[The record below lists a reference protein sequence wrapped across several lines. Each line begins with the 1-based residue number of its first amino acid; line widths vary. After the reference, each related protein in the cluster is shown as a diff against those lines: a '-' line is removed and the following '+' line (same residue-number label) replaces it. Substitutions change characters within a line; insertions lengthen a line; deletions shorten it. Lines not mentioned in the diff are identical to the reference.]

1 MVGGKM
7 ANRSIYLQ
15 CVILVWMSA
24 SCQLLHA
31 AQPDWENEQVVGR
44 NREPGRATSLP
55 YPERDSAMLA
65 TREAT
70 PFQLSLNGKWK
81 FRWSPDPGSR
91 PVDFFKPEYD
101 ADDWPVIP
109 VPSNWQ
115 MHGYGT
121 PVYSNIPYP
130 FKKDPPRVMGEPP
143 RDFTSFAAR
152 NPVGSYR
159 RAFQVPPEWKGRQV
173 FLQFDGV
180 DSAFYLWING
190 RQVGYSQGSRTPA
203 VFNVTKYL
211 EDGPNVLAAEVYRYC
226 DGSYLE
232 DQDFWRLSGIFRDV
246 YLWSTDDLHIR
257 DFFVHTDLDDEYEN
271 ATVTVDVDVRN
282 LANTAQSF
290 TVDAVLIDG
299 DGQTVFKE
307 VSASSE
313 VKPDGTTKLKLA
325 KSVSS
330 PANWS
335 AEQPN
340 LYRLLLSLK
349 DASGKVVEVTTCNV
363 GFREVEIRDGS
374 LLVNGQRIYLKGVNR
389 HEHDPVTGH
398 AVTVESMIRDIELMK
413 QFNINA
419 VRTSH
424 YPNDP
429 RWYDLCDRYGLYV
442 IDEANIESHG
452 MGYGRESLAKD
463 PAWKTAHLDRV
474 QRMVERDKNHPS
486 VIIWSM
492 GNEAGNGVNFYAAY
506 DWMKERDPS
515 RPVQYERAEGDRD
528 TDIRCPMYARI
539 KQIVDYATGNPDRP
553 MILCEYAHAMGN
565 SVGNLQD
572 YWTAIETHEHLQGAF
587 VWDWVD
593 QGLTKEVP
601 KTYEV
606 TDRRDPELT
615 GVVLGTPDPKQ
626 GVTGAV
632 VIKNIARL
640 DLSGPLTLEAT
651 VSGSTVDHMCP
662 LISKGDHQYLL
673 RMDAAGLNFT
683 LHQRAWKGLL
693 VPYQQA
699 GLTDDWNRITAV
711 YDGRQMLLYVNG
723 KEVGRKALSGAFDTS
738 TFALNIG
745 RNSEIAD
752 RVSTLP
758 IREARIYSRPLS
770 ASEVADPN
778 SRTGD
783 GIVLDMDLRR
793 VSDKPVPLGR
803 GKTFFA
809 YGGDFGDRP
818 NDGNF
823 CINGLIQP
831 DRHPSPHL
839 WEVKK
844 VYQHVKVHAAE
855 PAAGRVRV
863 ENKYYFTNL
872 DEFEATWVLRRDGEE
887 VQSGTLGQLDVAP
900 QTSKDAVIPFQQ
912 SFDSGEYLV
921 TVAFALAEDKSWAPK
936 GHRVAW
942 DQFVTQGVAPPLK
955 LIGLGEA
962 PRLKTTDDSFAV
974 AGDGFSATIGRENG
988 RLESYRMDGVELL
1001 AESLAPNFWKAAND
1015 NQMRNG
1021 YANRLGPWRNAAANA
1036 ALVSSKAKRIDG
1048 VVQVTSQYRLP
1059 VAEADYSVTYRIAT
1073 DGRVGVTATYEPHK
1087 EAVPLL
1093 PRFGMKMAVPKKF
1106 SRVRWYGRGPQETYW
1121 DRKTGGEIAI
1131 YESTVD
1137 DWVFPYVRPQ
1147 DTGNR
1152 TDVRWMTLADENGV
1166 GLRIEGASPL
1176 SMSAWPYTIEDVER
1190 AMHPDDLPRRDFNT
1204 VFVDLRLHGVGG
1216 DNSWGA
1222 RTHDEYTI
1230 PGNKPYGY
1238 AFTLLPVRPE
1248 E

>member
-1 MVGGKM
+1 MLGGKI
-7 ANRSIYLQ
+7 ANGSICLRL
-15 CVILVWMSA
+15 VILVWISA
-24 SCQLLHA
+24 SCQLLAA

-44 NREPGRATSLP
+44 NKEPGRATAFP
-55 YPERDSAMLA
+55 YPDRGSALLA

-81 FRWSPDPGSR
+81 FCWSSDPGSR
-91 PVDFFKPEYD
+91 PVDFFEPEYD
-101 ADDWPVIP
+101 VDAWAEIP
-109 VPSNWQ
+109 VPNNWQ

-143 RDFTSFAAR
+143 RDFTNFTAR

-159 RAFQVPPEWKGRQV
+159 KTFQVPSEWKARQV

-203 VFNVTKYL
+203 VFNITKYL

-246 YLWSTDDLHIR
+246 YLWSTHDLHIR
-257 DFFVHTDLDDEYEN
+257 DFFVHTGLDDEYEN
-271 ATVTVDVDVRN
+271 ATVSVDVDVRN
-282 LANTAQSF
+282 FADTAQSF
-290 TVDAVLIDG
+290 TVAAEMIDG

-307 VSASSE
+307 ISASSE
-313 VKPDGTTKLKLA
+313 VKPDGTTELKLSKSISGPA
-325 KSVSS
+325 K
-330 PANWS
+330 WS

-363 GFREVEIRDGS
+363 GFREVEIRDGF

-389 HEHDPVTGH
+389 HEHDPITGH
-398 AVTVESMIRDIELMK
+398 TVTVESMIRDIELMK

-429 RWYDLCDRYGLYV
+429 RWYGLCDRYGLYV

-506 DWMKERDPS
+506 DWMKVRDPS
-515 RPVQYERAEGDRD
+515 RPVQYERAESERN

-539 KQIVDYATGNPDRP
+539 NQIVGYATGNPDRP

-572 YWTAIETHEHLQGAF
+572 YWTAIETHDHLQGGF
-587 VWDWVD
+587 IWDWVD
-593 QGLTKEVP
+593 QGLT
-601 KTYEV
+601 
-606 TDRRDPELT
+606 
-615 GVVLGTPDPKQ
+615 G
-626 GVTGAV
+626 
-632 VIKNIARL
+632 
-640 DLSGPLTLEAT
+640 
-651 VSGSTVDHMCP
+651 
-662 LISKGDHQYLL
+662 
-673 RMDAAGLNFT
+673 
-683 LHQRAWKGLL
+683 
-693 VPYQQA
+693 
-699 GLTDDWNRITAV
+699 
-711 YDGRQMLLYVNG
+711 
-723 KEVGRKALSGAFDTS
+723 
-738 TFALNIG
+738 
-745 RNSEIAD
+745 
-752 RVSTLP
+752 
-758 IREARIYSRPLS
+758 
-770 ASEVADPN
+770 
-778 SRTGD
+778 
-783 GIVLDMDLRR
+783 
-793 VSDKPVPLGR
+793 DKPVPLGR
-803 GKTFFA
+803 GKTFFT

-831 DRHPSPHL
+831 DRQPNPHL

-844 VYQHVKVHAAE
+844 VYQHIKVHAEE
-855 PAAGRVRV
+855 PAARRLKV
-863 ENKYYFTNL
+863 ENKYHFTNL
-872 DEFEATWVLRRDGEE
+872 DEFEATWVLRSDGEE
-887 VQSGTLGQLDVAP
+887 VQSGTLGRLDVAP
-900 QTSKDAVIPFQQ
+900 QTSKDIVVPFQQ
-912 SFDSGEYLV
+912 PFDSGECLL
-921 TVAFALAEDKSWAPK
+921 TVSFVLADEKSWAPK

-942 DQFVTQGVAPPLK
+942 DQFVTLGVAPPLK
-955 LIGLGEA
+955 LMGLGEA

-974 AGDGFSATIGRENG
+974 AGDGFSVTIGRESG
-988 RLESYRMDGVELL
+988 DLESYRVDGVELL
-1001 AESLAPNFWKAAND
+1001 AEPLAPNFWKAAND

-1036 ALVSSKAKRIDG
+1036 ALVSSNAKQIDG
-1048 VVQVTSQYRLP
+1048 VVQVTSEYRLP
-1059 VAEADYSVTYRIAT
+1059 VADADYVVTYRIAT
-1073 DGRVGVTATYEPHK
+1073 DGRVGVTATYKPQK

-1106 SRVRWYGRGPQETYW
+1106 SQVGWYGRGPQETYW

-1166 GLRIEGASPL
+1166 GLRIEGGSPL
-1176 SMSAWPYTIEDVER
+1176 SMSAWPYTIADVEG
-1190 AMHPDDLPRRDFNT
+1190 AMHPHDLPRCDFNT

-1238 AFTLLPVRPE
+1238 AFTLLPARPE

>member
-1 MVGGKM
+1 MLLRRIAAKPRFI
-7 ANRSIYLQ
+7 ASIVLLLQ
-15 CVILVWMSA
+15 AIVVHTVSA
-24 SCQLLHA
+24 DS
-31 AQPDWENEQVVGR
+31 PDWEDEQVVGR
-44 NREPGRATSLP
+44 NKEPGRATSLS
-55 YPERDSAMLA
+55 YPDRESALLA

-70 PFQLSLNGKWK
+70 PFHLSLNGKWK
-81 FRWSPDPGSR
+81 FRWSPDPDDR
-91 PVDFFKPEYD
+91 PVEFFKPEYD
-101 ADDWPVIP
+101 VKEWAEIP

-130 FKKDPPRVMGEPP
+130 FKKDPPRVMGEPL
-143 RDFTSFAAR
+143 RDFTNFAAR

-159 RAFQVPPEWKGRQV
+159 RTFQVPPEWKGRQV

-203 VFNVTKYL
+203 VFNITEYL

-257 DFFVHTDLDDEYEN
+257 DFFVHTDLDDEYDN
-271 ATVTVDVDVRN
+271 ATLSVDVEVRN
-282 LANTAQSF
+282 YADTAQSF
-290 TVDAVLIDG
+290 TAAAELIDG
-299 DGQTVFKE
+299 DGQIVFKD
-307 VSASSE
+307 VSAAGE
-313 VKPDGTTKLKLA
+313 VKPDGTTRFNLSKIVSAPA
-325 KSVSS
+325 K
-330 PANWS
+330 WS
-335 AEQPN
+335 AEHPN
-340 LYRLLLSLK
+340 VYRLLLTLVDS
-349 DASGKVVEVTTCNV
+349 SGKTIEVTTCNV
-363 GFREVEIRDGS
+363 GFREVEIRDGF

-398 AVTVESMIRDIELMK
+398 TVSIESMIRDVELMK
-413 QFNINA
+413 QFNVNA

-463 PAWKTAHLDRV
+463 PSWKTAHLDRV
-474 QRMVERDKNHPS
+474 KRMVERDKNHPS
-486 VIIWSM
+486 VLIWSM

-515 RPVQYERAEGDRD
+515 RPVQYERAEGDRN

-572 YWTAIETHEHLQGAF
+572 YWTAIETHDHLQGAF
-587 VWDWVD
+587 IWDWVD
-593 QGLTKEVP
+593 QGLTKDVP
-601 KTYEV
+601 KTYRAK
-606 TDRRDPELT
+606 DRRDPNLT
-615 GVVLGTPDPKQ
+615 GVVLGKLDQKQ
-626 GVTGAV
+626 GVTGAI
-632 VIKNIARL
+632 VIKNDARL
-640 DLSGPLTLEAT
+640 DLSGPLTLEVT
-651 VSGSTVDHMCP
+651 VAGGKVDHMCP

-673 RMDAAGLNFT
+673 RMDAGGLNFT

-699 GLTDDWNRITAV
+699 GLTDGWSRITAV
-711 YDGRQMLLYVNG
+711 YDGGQMLLYVNG

-738 TFALNIG
+738 TFAVNIG
-745 RNSEIAD
+745 RNSEIPD
-752 RVSTLP
+752 RVCTLP
-758 IREARIYSRPLS
+758 IREARIYNRPLPP
-770 ASEVADPN
+770 AEVTDPM
-778 SRTGD
+778 SRTDD
-783 GIVLDMDLRR
+783 GIMLDMDLRR
-793 VSDKPVPLGR
+793 VSAEPIPLGR

-831 DRHPSPHL
+831 DRRPNPHL

-844 VYQHVKVHAAE
+844 VYQHIRVHANDL
-855 PAAGRVRV
+855 AARRVRV
-863 ENKYYFTNL
+863 ENKYYFANL
-872 DEFEATWVLRRDGEE
+872 DEFEAVWILRRDGKE
-887 VQSGTLGQLDVAP
+887 VQSGTLGRLDVAP
-900 QTSKDAVIPFQQ
+900 QTSKEVVVPFQQ
-912 SFDSGEYLV
+912 SLDSGECLL
-921 TVAFALAEDKSWAPK
+921 TVSFALAEDKPWASK

-942 DQFVTQGVAPPLK
+942 DQFLIQQVPPAWAGG
-955 LIGLGEA
+955 IGKT
-962 PRLKTTDDSFAV
+962 PRLKTTDDSLTV
-974 AGDGFSATIGRENG
+974 AGEGFSATIDRKSGALR
-988 RLESYRMDGVELL
+988 SYRVDGAELL
-1001 AESLAPNFWKAAND
+1001 VDALTPNFWKAAND

-1021 YANRLGPWRNAAANA
+1021 YANRLGPWSNAAANA
-1036 ALVSSKAKRIDG
+1036 TLVSSNAKQIAG
-1048 VVQVTSQYRLP
+1048 AVQVTSQYRLP
-1059 VAEADYSVTYRIAT
+1059 VANANYVVVYHIASGGRI
-1073 DGRVGVTATYEPHK
+1073 GVTATYEPDRK
-1087 EAVPLL
+1087 NAPLL
-1093 PRFGMKMAVPKKF
+1093 PRFGMKMAVPKKCKQ
-1106 SRVRWYGRGPQETYW
+1106 VRWYGRGPQETYW

-1137 DWVFPYVRPQ
+1137 DWLFPYVRPQ

-1152 TDVRWMTLADENGV
+1152 TDVRWMTLTDENGV
-1166 GLRIEGASPL
+1166 GLRIEGSSPL
-1176 SMSAWPYTIEDVER
+1176 SVSAWPYTIADVEN
-1190 AMHPDDLPRRDFNT
+1190 AMHPYDLPRRDFNT

-1222 RTHDEYTI
+1222 RTHDEYTL
-1230 PGNKPYGY
+1230 PGNRSYQY
-1238 AFTLLPVRPE
+1238 AFTLMPVRAE